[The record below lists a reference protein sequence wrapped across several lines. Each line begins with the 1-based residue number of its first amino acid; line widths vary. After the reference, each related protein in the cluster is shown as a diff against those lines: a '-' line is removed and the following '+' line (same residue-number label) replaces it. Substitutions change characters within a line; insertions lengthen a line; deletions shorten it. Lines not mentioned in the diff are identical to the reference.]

1 MSIEQQIQPAD
12 RAPKQTKLNSR
23 WRKGAVRFSTKTTV
37 EHTRFTRMPD
47 GSRRREQDSPTEA
60 KYVERM
66 HAAPGWRNGARITK
80 RGN

>member
-1 MSIEQQIQPAD
+1 VPVSETEAKKP
-12 RAPKQTKLNSR
+12 TKLNSR
-23 WRKGAVRFSTKTTV
+23 WRKGAARYSTKTTV
-37 EHTRFTRMPD
+37 EHTRHIRTPEGVF
-47 GSRRREQDSPTEA
+47 RREQDSPIEA